1 MFGRHQ
7 DKKLVQLSLVT
18 LVLALVFV
26 YRVRREIDGQR
37 LPPATASTEPQIQ
50 EITPQTSPQNSHPKS
65 DQNFEKNSDQN
76 FDEKNLEK
84 NFEENSLPQFEEIP
98 AQKENPAIPDL
109 ILLSGTEIVYTPL
122 EIPQQLGI
130 IPKFSLKD
138 SNNIF
143 FALLGEN
150 PPDLSGVETVFDGS
164 LYTMDTLEEITQN
177 KLFGE
182 RIQFINLPEN
192 KNLLVLMIVEF
203 QGDYRFI
210 QVPFSI
216 YHRSKNYLKNL
227 FFDAYNGR

>member
-50 EITPQTSPQNSHPKS
+50 EISPEISPQTSPQNPI
-65 DQNFEKNSDQN
+65 QNFEKNPNEN
-76 FDEKNLEK
+76 FEENLEK
-84 NFEENSLPQFEEIP
+84 NLEENSLPQFEEIP
-98 AQKENPAIPDL
+98 AQNENPAIPDL